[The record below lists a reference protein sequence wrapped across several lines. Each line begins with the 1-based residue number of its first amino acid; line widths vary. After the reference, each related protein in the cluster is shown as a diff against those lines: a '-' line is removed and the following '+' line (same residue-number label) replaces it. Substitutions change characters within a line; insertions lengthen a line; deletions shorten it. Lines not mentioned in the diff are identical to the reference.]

1 MRSVLRPSQESQP
14 VACTQWYNSVLPHG
28 KAFCG
33 CSAPVAPPLRTAV
46 RQCTGRRTQAAGQAA
61 ICVRVL
67 SPAHWSLS
75 VPLSGQT
82 GGVWLPRRASGISA
96 DCLLSQAAVTARW
109 PMDATGRACRWLL
122 WTRSAARCFVLLT
135 GVGPSHALV
144 GPVPLWCGGL
154 HAAAVRHA
162 SRRMGAP
169 PPYGSVAARGGA
181 DPAVFR
187 PTQGR
192 GRGRSHQAR
201 AWGYSPQSSWP
212 APCPGTCLY
221 SAYGVIMKRYAQ
233 K

>member
-169 PPYGSVAARGGA
+169 PPYGSVAGPRRG
-181 DPAVFR
+181 
-187 PTQGR
+187 QSGR
-192 GRGRSHQAR
+192 VQVDAR
-201 AWGYSPQSSWP
+201 AREGPSTPSPGLGLLPIVQLAGP
-212 APCPGTCLY
+212 MPRDMPL
-221 SAYGVIMKRYAQ
+221 
-233 K
+233 

>member
-14 VACTQWYNSVLPHG
+14 VACTQRYNSVLPRG

-33 CSAPVAPPLRTAV
+33 CSAPVPPPLRTAL

-61 ICVRVL
+61 IRVRVL

-96 DCLLSQAAVTARW
+96 DCLLSQAAAPARW

-122 WTRSAARCFVLLT
+122 WTRSAARCFALLT

-144 GPVPLWCGGL
+144 GPVPLWCGGFRGL
-154 HAAAVRHA
+154 HAVAVRHA
-162 SRRMGAP
+162 SHRMGAP
-169 PPYGSVAARGGA
+169 PPYGSVAGPWRGGSGRIQA
-181 DPAVFR
+181 DARAREGP
-187 PTQGR
+187 PTPSPGLGLLPTVQLAGR
-192 GRGRSHQAR
+192 GPRAR
-201 AWGYSPQSSWP
+201 DMP
-212 APCPGTCLY
+212 L
-221 SAYGVIMKRYAQ
+221 
-233 K
+233 